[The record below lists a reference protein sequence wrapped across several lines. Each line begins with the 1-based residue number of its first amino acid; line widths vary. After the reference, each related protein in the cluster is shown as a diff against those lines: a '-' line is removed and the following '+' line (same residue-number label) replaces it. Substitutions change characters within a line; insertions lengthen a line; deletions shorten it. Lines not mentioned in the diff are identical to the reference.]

1 MWGLR
6 SLARGRS
13 HTLCSGSTESGPPGM
28 PLRSHAESARARSAF
43 PPAPE
48 FLGQLCCPCRRPAT
62 ATLQARISPNL
73 LVFFV
78 VVFPQ
83 FPQDSLLISPPSCFP
98 LPPMPLISQRSPHTS
113 AYPWGHP
120 GVGCGCRHRA
130 ERGGRGQGR
139 LGLRKERL
147 RGRLTW
153 SQLRVFTQISYYCW
167 LVAQSYPTLAT
178 PWTVALQA
186 PLSWDFPD
194 KNTGVGC
201 HALLQGI
208 SPPRN
213 RTCVPSVSCIGR

>member
-1 MWGLR
+1 MNGGEHSKQRKKQAQRPCGRRVPGMFGKSHFSPRGPATFVSVQNVTGINVFFFFFAMVHGMWGLR

-43 PPAPE
+43 LPAPE

-73 LVFFV
+73 LGFFV

-130 ERGGRGQGR
+130 ERG
-139 LGLRKERL
+139 
-147 RGRLTW
+147 
-153 SQLRVFTQISYYCW
+153 
-167 LVAQSYPTLAT
+167 VAGAGEG
-178 PWTVALQA
+178 W
-186 PLSWDFPD
+186 
-194 KNTGVGC
+194 G
-201 HALLQGI
+201 
-208 SPPRN
+208 
-213 RTCVPSVSCIGR
+213 